1 MFETTSQPFAENHQ
15 HMRLSEIMVDSQS
28 SPGQGLDILD
38 QTSMTPVQAPY
49 RYGDVSKP
57 SLSGWWFQPTPL
69 KNMSQLGWWH
79 SIPNWMESHNPV
91 MFQITNQLY
100 MTGGI
105 TIHKPAIYWA
115 SNELP
120 RTWTPLPLI
129 RSRSPSPARHWHR
142 HRLLF

>member
-69 KNMSQLGWWH
+69 KNMSQLG
-79 SIPNWMESHNPV
+79 
-91 MFQITNQLY
+91 
-100 MTGGI
+100 
-105 TIHKPAIYWA
+105 
-115 SNELP
+115 
-120 RTWTPLPLI
+120 
-129 RSRSPSPARHWHR
+129 
-142 HRLLF
+142 